1 MQSFLTILLAGIAT
15 FFAFAMMPAEP
26 DQTGEILAEAEEPPI
41 IIAEATP
48 TPVFV
53 LEAVEP
59 LVLALDDPAALDGL
73 ADFEF
78 DSLGVEID

>member
-15 FFAFAMMPAEP
+15 FFAFSMMPADP
-26 DQTGEILAEAEEPPI
+26 DENREILAEIDPPI
-41 IIAEATP
+41 IVAEATQ

-53 LEAVEP
+53 IETVEP
-59 LVLALDDPAALDGL
+59 LVLVLDEPMTLDGF

>member
-1 MQSFLTILLAGIAT
+1 MQSFLTILLAGITA
-15 FFAFAMMPAEP
+15 FFAFAMMPEES
-26 DQTGEILAEAEEPPI
+26 DTNREYLAETEPPLI
-41 IIAEATP
+41 VAEASP

-53 LEAVEP
+53 IETVEP
-59 LVLALDDPAALDGL
+59 LVLALDAPNSLDGF

>member
-1 MQSFLTILLAGIAT
+1 MQSFLTFLFAGIAA
-15 FFAFAMMPAEP
+15 FFAFAMMPPQP
-26 DQTGEILAEAEEPPI
+26 DIQGEILAEADPPMMV
-41 IIAEATP
+41 AEATP

-53 LEAVEP
+53 IETVEP
-59 LVLALDDPAALDGL
+59 LVLALDDPKSFEGF

>member
-1 MQSFLTILLAGIAT
+1 MQSFLTILLAGIVT
-15 FFAFAMMPAEP
+15 FSAFSMMPVDFDANREVLVET
-26 DQTGEILAEAEEPPI
+26 DPPI
-41 IIAEATP
+41 IVAKATP

-53 LEAVEP
+53 IEAVDP
-59 LVLALDDPAALDGL
+59 FVLALDDPMTLDRF

>member
-15 FFAFAMMPAEP
+15 FFAFAMMPADP
-26 DQTGEILAEAEEPPI
+26 NTNDEILAEAEPPI
-41 IIAEATP
+41 IVAEATP

-53 LEAVEP
+53 IETVEP
-59 LVLALDDPAALDGL
+59 LVLALDDPMTLEGF

>member
-15 FFAFAMMPAEP
+15 FFAFSMMPADP
-26 DQTGEILAEAEEPPI
+26 DENRETLAEIDPPI
-41 IIAEATP
+41 IVAESTK

-53 LEAVEP
+53 IETVEP
-59 LVLALDDPAALDGL
+59 LVLVLDEPMTLDGF

>member
-15 FFAFAMMPAEP
+15 FFAFSMMPADP
-26 DQTGEILAEAEEPPI
+26 NTDTEILAETDPPI
-41 IIAEATP
+41 IVAETTT

-53 LEAVEP
+53 IETVEP
-59 LVLALDDPAALDGL
+59 LVLALDEPMTLDSF

>member
-1 MQSFLTILLAGIAT
+1 MQSFLTILLAGIAA

-26 DQTGEILAEAEEPPI
+26 DINNEILAEAEPPI
-41 IIAEATP
+41 IVAEASS

-53 LEAVEP
+53 IETVQP
-59 LVLALDDPAALDGL
+59 LVLALDDPMTLDGI

>member
-26 DQTGEILAEAEEPPI
+26 DSDGEILAETDPAI
-41 IIAEATP
+41 IMAEATP

-53 LEAVEP
+53 IETVEP
-59 LVLALDDPAALDGL
+59 LVLALDDPMTLDGIT
-73 ADFEF
+73 DFDF
-78 DSLGVEID
+78 DSLGGEID

>member
-15 FFAFAMMPAEP
+15 FFAFAMMPADPEI
-26 DQTGEILAEAEEPPI
+26 DNEILAEADPPI
-41 IIAEATP
+41 IVAETTA

-53 LEAVEP
+53 IERVEP
-59 LVLALDDPAALDGL
+59 LVLALDDPMTLEAF